1 MTSLSEPSG
10 AASYDAAPEGRAP
23 RVRLEG
29 ISKQYPN
36 GVRACVDVHLDIAP
50 GTVHAVVGENGAGK
64 STLMKILYGM
74 EQPTGGR
81 VLFDEE
87 PIDLRSP
94 DDALER
100 GVGMVHQ
107 SFMLIPE
114 FTLARNV
121 VLGAEPVRFGLV
133 DRRRMLAD
141 VQRLSERFRL
151 PVRGNARA
159 RDVPVGTLQRVEI
172 LKALYRGAQVLVL
185 DEPTAVLTPQE
196 TEELFRALRSFAAGG
211 RTVVFISHKLREV
224 LEVADRIT
232 VMRGGRV
239 VGETIPAETSER
251 ELATMMVGRD
261 MIETQRRSA
270 ESIGDT
276 VLDVDGVSCLSDL
289 RQEACSD
296 VSLQLRAGEIVCMV
310 GVEGNGQTELVEAL
324 AGLRPLTSGVIR
336 LAGVE
341 VQDRSVGDRRRR
353 GLSHIPE
360 DRMKDGAALAESIAD
375 NLIVDRASSS
385 RYARGLFQRTK
396 QILADGE
403 AALHRF
409 QIRAA
414 DAKVPVGALSG
425 GNIQKVVIAREVSD
439 RAKVILAAQPTRGV
453 DVGAMEFIYD
463 EIRDARDAGAAVLIV
478 SADLTEALALADRL
492 VVMRNGRLVAEFID
506 VESLTE
512 EVVGLHMLGAA
523 DTPGTT
529 ATATAAAPSPETE
542 KPA

>member
-1 MTSLSEPSG
+1 MNPPHELSG
-10 AASYDAAPEGRAP
+10 AASTDVAPEGHAP
-23 RVRLEG
+23 RVRLES

-50 GTVHAVVGENGAGK
+50 GTVHAIVGENGAGK

-81 VLFDEE
+81 ILFDEE
-87 PIDLRSP
+87 AVDLGSP
-94 DDALER
+94 DDALGR

-107 SFMLIPE
+107 SFMLIPA
-114 FTLARNV
+114 FTLAQNV

-133 DRRRMLAD
+133 DRRRMTAD
-141 VQRLSERFRL
+141 VQELSERFRL
-151 PVRGNARA
+151 PVRASARA

-172 LKALYRGAQVLVL
+172 LKALYRGARVLVL

-224 LEVADRIT
+224 LQVADRIT
-232 VMRGGRV
+232 VMRAGRV
-239 VGETIPAETSER
+239 VGETTPAETSER

-261 MIETQRRSA
+261 MIETRRRPA
-270 ESIGDT
+270 RAVGDT
-276 VLDVDGVSCLSDL
+276 VLDVDSLSCLSDL
-289 RQEACSD
+289 RHEACTD

-324 AGLRPLTSGVIR
+324 AGLRPLADGVIR

-341 VQDRSVGDRRRR
+341 VQDRSVSDRRRR

-375 NLIVDRASSS
+375 NLIVDRASSP
-385 RYARGLFQRTK
+385 RYARGILQKTK

-425 GNIQKVVIAREVSD
+425 GNIQKVVIAREVSE

-478 SADLTEALALADRL
+478 SADLSEALALADRL
-492 VVMRNGRLVAEFID
+492 VVMRNGRIVAEFTD

-523 DTPGTT
+523 DTGIP
-529 ATATAAAPSPETE
+529 ASDAAATTETE
-542 KPA
+542 KTE